1 MIKQTSYFERKSLS
15 LTLIMR
21 VTRLINLLVAG
32 LPFGFCF
39 APTDSI
45 SDADP
50 AQSGYLPNHNMDPNI
65 VNSTAFKVLW
75 NATFNVQEL
84 VGVMY
89 ANRQPQLMGDSSMQS
104 HWYLRQAQP
113 ASNLSSLH
121 LPKTGFVRLTL

>member
-1 MIKQTSYFERKSLS
+1 MMVTG
-15 LTLIMR
+15 LIS
-21 VTRLINLLVAG
+21 LLVAG

-75 NATFNVQEL
+75 NATFNVQEM

-89 ANRQPQLMGDSSMQS
+89 AN
-104 HWYLRQAQP
+104 
-113 ASNLSSLH
+113 
-121 LPKTGFVRLTL
+121 